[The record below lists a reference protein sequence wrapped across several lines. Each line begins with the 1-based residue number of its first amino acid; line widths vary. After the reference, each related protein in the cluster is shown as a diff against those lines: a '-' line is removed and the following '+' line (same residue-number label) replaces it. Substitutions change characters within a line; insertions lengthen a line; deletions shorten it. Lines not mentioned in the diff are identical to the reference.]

1 MCRHAHSLLI
11 KYSVT
16 GNILSECLRILSDCS
31 QLSKTCKR
39 VVRLFRPRKS
49 LVKPVTTRNKNSCSA
64 VCDDVTYRLSDRRC
78 TSHVLL
84 LTEPVDSD
92 LKLLLRLAAVQLVIG
107 RDWKVYVC
115 TPPHCAS
122 PSPAAI
128 HRQNKGRAP

>member
-1 MCRHAHSLLI
+1 MYDEGRTGVGRTSVVVSGWLSVELGERVAKCR
-11 KYSVT
+11 
-16 GNILSECLRILSDCS
+16 GR
-31 QLSKTCKR
+31 
-39 VVRLFRPRKS
+39 VRLFAETTRRQ
-49 LVKPVTTRNKNSCSA
+49 LTTRNKNSCSA